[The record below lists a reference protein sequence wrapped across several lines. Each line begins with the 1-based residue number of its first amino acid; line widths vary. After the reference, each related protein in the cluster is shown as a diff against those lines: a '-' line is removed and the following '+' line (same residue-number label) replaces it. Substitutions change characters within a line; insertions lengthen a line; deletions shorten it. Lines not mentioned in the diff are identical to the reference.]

1 MEQSNAAKKLPLP
14 KVVHTYLKESI
25 SSSFHFPLWN
35 KGRIVCQR
43 SQLKKL
49 QPAMLVSDAESSS
62 DELSEEPTST
72 MDGLIS
78 LTNIPIPSST
88 SRKKNFT
95 DKNNGEK
102 PSYKTEAELL
112 PL

>member
-1 MEQSNAAKKLPLP
+1 MEQSSSAKKLPLP
-14 KVVHTYLKESI
+14 KVVRTYLKENI
-25 SSSFHFPLWN
+25 SSSFHFPIWN
-35 KGRIVCQR
+35 KGRIICQR

-62 DELSEEPTST
+62 DESAEEPVST

-78 LTNIPIPSST
+78 FANISIPSST
-88 SRKKNFT
+88 SRKKKLT
-95 DKNNGEK
+95 DENSGKK
-102 PSYKTEAELL
+102 PSIKKVPELL